1 MAIAI
6 PRTVLRC
13 PSGHPTSWAF
23 GKWECPLPI
32 STVKSRK
39 IKINRLRVAVGG
51 PRPSGT
57 RAKRNSYVASRPRCK
72 EASPAA
78 DRRPRSKKQK
88 VDMGPPRFHC
98 ATSMKVCFI
107 EARFRSSDLWVPHVG
122 DPVGLHTGK
131 SVVLNDG
138 ILEIYTHAIPV
149 FKATG
154 FSTLLERVCDRMGRD
169 SAR

>member
-1 MAIAI
+1 
-6 PRTVLRC
+6 
-13 PSGHPTSWAF
+13 
-23 GKWECPLPI
+23 
-32 STVKSRK
+32 
-39 IKINRLRVAVGG
+39 
-51 PRPSGT
+51 
-57 RAKRNSYVASRPRCK
+57 
-72 EASPAA
+72 
-78 DRRPRSKKQK
+78 
-88 VDMGPPRFHC
+88 MGPPRFHC
-98 ATSMKVCFI
+98 ATSMKVYFI

-138 ILEIYTHAIPV
+138 ILEIYTRADPV